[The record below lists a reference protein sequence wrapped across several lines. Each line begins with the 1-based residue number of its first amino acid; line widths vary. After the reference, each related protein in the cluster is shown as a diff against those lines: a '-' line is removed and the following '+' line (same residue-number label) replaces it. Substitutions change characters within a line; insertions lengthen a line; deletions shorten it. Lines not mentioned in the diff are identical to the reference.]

1 VARGRL
7 TGAWPNP
14 FADATAVRFELA
26 RAGDV
31 RLAVY
36 DVRGR
41 LVRAFDHRGLLA
53 GTHAIEW
60 DGRDRRGTRVPAGV
74 YLYEI
79 ASPGLH
85 APGRVTRAE

>member
-41 LVRAFDHRGLLA
+41 LVRALDHRGLLA
-53 GTHAIEW
+53 GAHAIEW

-85 APGRVTRAE
+85 ARGRVTRAE